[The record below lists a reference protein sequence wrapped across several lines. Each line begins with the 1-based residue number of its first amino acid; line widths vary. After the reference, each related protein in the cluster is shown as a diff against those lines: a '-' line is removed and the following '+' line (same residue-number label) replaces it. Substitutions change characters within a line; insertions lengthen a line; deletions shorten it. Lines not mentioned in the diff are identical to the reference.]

1 MTGTTKMV
9 SWPNSESYVCFA
21 QVHMEG
27 LSGSCSIILMLNYYV
42 SNGLVKAL
50 YRDKDCKTVSTKLG
64 YYTSDEEINWSV
76 VMDGYTMTVSTDKEK
91 MTPSLKEKIFL
102 FSRYGK
108 FVLCVFFLSLK
119 WRMVY

>member
-64 YYTSDEEINWSV
+64 YYTSNEEINWSV

-91 MTPSLKEKIFL
+91 MIPYTWSWMNTTVPIYFKH
-102 FSRYGK
+102 G
-108 FVLCVFFLSLK
+108 
-119 WRMVY
+119 VYV